1 MDTAG
6 CPLENGSIEIEHPTD
21 RVAALEKLILELQT
35 TIASLTTEVQTLQA
49 ENRRQ
54 HKLKVDA
61 TQWCC
66 QTYGQWMESLKEL
79 TGIESKAKED
89 KSVLREK
96 ILELK
101 AKNAYLT
108 TEIQTLQA
116 ENRPQTELKIDGAQ
130 WCCRTYDEW
139 IESLKDLDAVESEA
153 EEDKSVLQEKISELE
168 AKNASLT
175 SEIQTLQGRLRDIC
189 GQNSLCTQVAKE
201 LDDQVMQLARAEA
214 EAQQELSALRLKIS
228 ELEQVIAKHDK
239 DNTPS
244 AEQEESVEE

>member
-1 MDTAG
+1 MDTAS
-6 CPLENGSIEIEHPTD
+6 CPLENGPREIEHPTD
-21 RVAALEKLILELQT
+21 RVAAQEKLISELQT

-54 HKLKVDA
+54 HKLRLDA
-61 TQWCC
+61 KQWCC
-66 QTYGQWMESLKEL
+66 QTYDQWMESLKEL
-79 TGIESKAKED
+79 TSIESEAKKD

-139 IESLKDLDAVESEA
+139 IESLKDLDAVEAEA

-175 SEIQTLQGRLRDIC
+175 SEIQTLQSSHREIC
-189 GQNSLCTQVAKE
+189 GQQILCTQVAME
-201 LDDQVMQLARAEA
+201 LDDRVMELTGAKV

-228 ELEQVIAKHDK
+228 ELEQIIAKHDK
-239 DNTPS
+239 EDTLT
-244 AEQEESVEE
+244 AEQEEIVKE

>member
-1 MDTAG
+1 MDTAS
-6 CPLENGSIEIEHPTD
+6 CPLESGSTEIEHPTD
-21 RVAALEKLILELQT
+21 RVAALEKLTLELQT

-54 HKLKVDA
+54 HKLRLDA
-61 TQWCC
+61 KQWCC
-66 QTYGQWMESLKEL
+66 QTYDQWMESLKEL
-79 TGIESKAKED
+79 TGIESEAKKD

-153 EEDKSVLQEKISELE
+153 EEDKSVLQEKISQLE
-168 AKNASLT
+168 AKNASLA
-175 SEIQTLQGRLRDIC
+175 SEIQTLTASLRDIC

-214 EAQQELSALRLKIS
+214 EAQQELSALRLRIS
-228 ELEQVIAKHDK
+228 ELEQVISKHDK

-244 AEQEESVEE
+244 AEQEESVKK

>member
-1 MDTAG
+1 
-6 CPLENGSIEIEHPTD
+6 
-21 RVAALEKLILELQT
+21 
-35 TIASLTTEVQTLQA
+35 
-49 ENRRQ
+49 
-54 HKLKVDA
+54 
-61 TQWCC
+61 
-66 QTYGQWMESLKEL
+66 MESE
-79 TGIESKAKED
+79 AKKD

-175 SEIQTLQGRLRDIC
+175 SEIQTLQGSLRDIC

-228 ELEQVIAKHDK
+228 ELEQVI
-239 DNTPS
+239 
-244 AEQEESVEE
+244 